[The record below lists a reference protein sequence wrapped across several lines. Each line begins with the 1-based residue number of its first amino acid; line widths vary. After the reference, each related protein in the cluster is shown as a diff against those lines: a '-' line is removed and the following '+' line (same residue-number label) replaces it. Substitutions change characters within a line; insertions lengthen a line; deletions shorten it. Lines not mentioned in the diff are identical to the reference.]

1 MDVLYIYAMVQS
13 DEVVIRN
20 RDGDNSR
27 ETEHPI
33 VIVLDRLRSAY
44 NVGNIFRLAEVCAVE
59 QVVTCGYT
67 AHPPHPKIAKTA
79 LGTEERV
86 PNVHFAATL
95 DAVTGLRN
103 KGYQIIGIETV
114 ENAPPVWEVSLEFPV
129 AFVFGNEA
137 LGIGKDTLLA
147 CDVIAQ
153 LPAFGWKNSLNVA
166 NCATAVVYQ
175 AIRQLEEQQHIQN
188 A

>member
-1 MDVLYIYAMVQS
+1 MAQLDDFIIH
-13 DEVVIRN
+13 DK
-20 RDGDNSR
+20 DGDNGR
-27 ETEHPI
+27 EAEHPI

-67 AHPPHPKIAKTA
+67 AHPPHPKLAKTA

-86 PNVHFAATL
+86 PNVHFATTL
-95 DAVTGLRN
+95 DAVTDLRD

-114 ENAPPVWEVSLEFPV
+114 ENVPPVWEVSLEFPV

-137 LGIGKDTLLA
+137 LGIEKETLQV

-166 NCATAVVYQ
+166 NCAAAVVYQ
-175 AIRQLEEQQHIQN
+175 AIRQFREQPHIQN
-188 A
+188 T